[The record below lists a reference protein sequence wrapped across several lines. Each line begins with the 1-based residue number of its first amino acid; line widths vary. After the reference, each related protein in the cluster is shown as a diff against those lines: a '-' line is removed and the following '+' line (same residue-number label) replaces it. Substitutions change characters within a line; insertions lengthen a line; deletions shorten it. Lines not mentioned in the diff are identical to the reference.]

1 MLNLYDKNTTD
12 FSKSGK
18 YIIGNATN
26 VLKYREINGE
36 YYITFDLP
44 INDVA
49 LKFITLFDYIKSG
62 NQLYIVR
69 SIEKIKTNNPIV
81 KIKALHVVSELN
93 NIHIQYFPEQI
104 GVAVDSMIKT
114 AINGSKFTYLTD
126 AEADALGLTLIKDET
141 DLLGTY
147 DKVSAIEIV
156 KKIIETL
163 QRGEL
168 YTNNYKIALVERLG
182 KNNGV
187 ILETNHNLT
196 NITRFDD
203 TSELMNKIFVY
214 GNGDISTATGYIES
228 AESIALYGE
237 RVGYV
242 NFSDVDD
249 LDELQNKSLWLI
261 NENNPDRIDMPTTT
275 ITCGVIDLHKLGI
288 QQKIEIGDTVRIFDR
303 NLGVNQLLRCVKIE
317 EYPFQPTNGTFTF
330 GAAPLTYSQL
340 LTKLEL
346 NKENLQKYSN
356 TDGKIQTSGL
366 DMLAPSI
373 SAANNKVWNSSF
385 EIYDEYAAAKYW
397 VGGHVSNLDS
407 RFDGSSMLLVA
418 AEQTTQDIIAKIDVD
433 DFVISNSILLA
444 FYHKGGKVRLEIVD
458 DDDNII
464 PLWSP
469 KTGTQDLY
477 VESNFNG
484 DWQAAYTFALV
495 DKTTLKALG
504 KQSFRIRLTNMDSV
518 NAWIDGVICQ
528 SKYVNNYV
536 LYYDGPHSNAN
547 EWGDEIGS
555 ITPMIP
561 VEANQESDK
570 TINGKTEICR
580 ITIEST
586 EQTDAIVSAS
596 CEVENTEPQIYRF
609 AMEDNATEIFYHRKK
624 IDEFDVYSITRKTN
638 GLHLLPGTHVFQF
651 FVDGTNGT
659 VRSGNIT
666 MILKGIK
673 AVALAQNPVLS
684 MIEVIVGKWGLVETD
699 FPTVGFYGNVVDDVE
714 VINTLVE
721 E

>member
-1 MLNLYDKNTTD
+1 MLHLYNKDTTD
-12 FSKSGK
+12 FSRSGK
-18 YIIGNATN
+18 YTISKATN
-26 VLKYREINGE
+26 ILRYREINGE
-36 YYITFDLP
+36 FYITFDLP
-44 INDVA
+44 INDVS
-49 LKFITLFDYIKSG
+49 LKFITLFDYIKCN

-69 SIEKIKTNNPIV
+69 SIERVKSNNPVI

-93 NIHIQYFPEQI
+93 NIHIQYYPEQI
-104 GVAVDSMIKT
+104 GVAADAMIKA
-114 AINGSKFTYLTD
+114 AINGSRFSYLTD
-126 AEADALGLTLIKDET
+126 AEADALGLTLIKEET

-147 DKVSAIEIV
+147 DKVSASEIIKKVIEV
-156 KKIIETL
+156 L

-168 YTNNYKIALVERLG
+168 YVDNYKIALVERLG
-182 KNNGV
+182 NNKGV
-187 ILETNHNLT
+187 MLETTYNLT
-196 NITRFDD
+196 NISRFDD
-203 TSELMNKIFVY
+203 TSELMNKIYIY

-242 NFSDVDD
+242 NFADVDN
-249 LDELQNKSLWLI
+249 LEELQNKALWLI

-275 ITCGVIDLHKLGI
+275 ITCSVIDLNKLGI

-303 NLGVNQLLRCVKIE
+303 NLGINQLLRCVKVE
-317 EYPFQPTNGTFTF
+317 EYPYQATVGSFTF

-373 SAANNKVWNSSF
+373 SASNNKVWNSSF
-385 EIYDEYAAAKYW
+385 EIFDEYAAAKYW
-397 VGGHVSNLDS
+397 LGGHVSNLDA
-407 RFDGSSMLLVA
+407 RFDGSSMLLVSG
-418 AEQTTQDIIAKIDVD
+418 EQTTQDIIAKINVN

-444 FYHKGGKVRLEIVD
+444 FYHKGGRVRLEIVD
-458 DDDNII
+458 DDDVII

-469 KTGTQDLY
+469 KTGTQDLF
-477 VESNFNG
+477 VESNYNS
-484 DWQAAYTFALV
+484 DWQASYTFALL

-504 KQSFRIRLTNMDSV
+504 KETFRIRLTNMDSV

-547 EWGDEIGS
+547 EWGDEVGN
-555 ITPMIP
+555 ITPMVP

-570 TINGKTEICR
+570 AIAGKTEICR
-580 ITIEST
+580 ISIEST
-586 EQTDAIVSAS
+586 EQTDAIIAAS
-596 CEVENTEPQIYRF
+596 CEVENTEAQVYRF
-609 AMEDNATEIFYHRKK
+609 SMEDNTTEIFYHRKK
-624 IDEFDVYSITRKTN
+624 IDEVDTYAITKKTN

-651 FVDGTNGT
+651 YVDGTDGT
-659 VRSGNIT
+659 VRNGNIT

-673 AVALAQNPVLS
+673 AVALAQNPVLT
-684 MIEVIVGKWGLVETD
+684 MIEVIVGKWGLVDDD
-699 FPTVGFYGNVVDDVE
+699 FPTIGFYGTLTENVE

-721 E
+721 

>member
-1 MLNLYDKNTTD
+1 MLYLYEKGTMD

-26 VLKYREINGE
+26 VLNYREINGE

-44 INDVA
+44 INDVS
-49 LKFITLFDYIKSG
+49 LKFISLFDYIKCG

-69 SIEKIKTNNPIV
+69 SIEKIKSSNPIV
-81 KIKALHVVSELN
+81 KVKALHIISELN
-93 NIHIQYFPEQI
+93 NIHIQYYPEQI
-104 GVAVDSMIKT
+104 GIPVNEMIKT
-114 AINGSKFTYLTD
+114 AIKGSKFTYLTD
-126 AEADALGLTLIKDET
+126 EEANQLGLTLIKEET
-141 DLLGTY
+141 DMLGTY
-147 DKVSAIEIV
+147 DKVSASEVVKKVIEI
-156 KKIIETL
+156 L

-168 YTNNYKIALVERLG
+168 YVDNYKIGLVERLG
-182 KNNGV
+182 TNKGIV
-187 ILETNHNLT
+187 LETTYNLT

-203 TSELMNKIFVY
+203 TSELMNKIFIY

-228 AESIALYGE
+228 ADSIALYGE

-242 NFSDVDD
+242 NFTDVDD
-249 LDELQNKSLWLI
+249 VEELQNKALWLI

-275 ITCGVIDLHKLGI
+275 ITCSVIDLHKLGV
-288 QQKIEIGDTVRIFDR
+288 QQKIEIGDMVRIFDR
-303 NLGVNQLLRCVKIE
+303 NIGVNQLLRCVKIE
-317 EYPFQPTNGTFTF
+317 EYPFQPTIGNFTF

-373 SAANNKVWNSSF
+373 SASNNKVWNSSF
-385 EIYDEYAAAKYW
+385 EIFDEYAAAKYW

-418 AEQTTQDIIAKIDVD
+418 AEQTTQDIVAKINVNE
-433 DFVISNSILLA
+433 FVVSNSILLA

-458 DDDNII
+458 DDDVII

-477 VESNFNG
+477 VESGYNS
-484 DWQAAYTFALV
+484 DWQASYTFALV

-504 KQSFRIRLTNMDSV
+504 KESFRIRLTNMDSV

-547 EWGDEIGS
+547 EWGDEIGV
-555 ITPMIP
+555 ITPMVP

-570 TINGKTEICR
+570 EINGKTEICR
-580 ITIEST
+580 ITIESS
-586 EQTDAIVSAS
+586 EQTDAIMSAS
-596 CEVENTEPQIYRF
+596 CEVENTETQIYRF
-609 AMEDNATEIFYHRKK
+609 SMEDNATEIFYHRKK
-624 IDEFDVYSITRKTN
+624 IDEVDMYSITKKTN

-651 FVDGTNGT
+651 YVDGTNGT
-659 VRSGNIT
+659 VRNGNIT

-684 MIEVIVGKWGLVETD
+684 MIEVIVGKWGLIDTD
-699 FPTVGFYGNVVDDVE
+699 FPTIGFYGTITDDVE

-721 E
+721 